1 MEIKKKKSHLQLHQK
16 NKILRN
22 KFNQEVNDLYIENK
36 TLNKLKMTQI
46 NGDFHVHGMEESKL
60 LECPYSPKQSTD
72 SMQFLSK
79 FQLQK

>member
-46 NGDFHVHGMEESKL
+46 NGDFHVHGLEELVL
-60 LECPYSPKQSTD
+60 LK
-72 SMQFLSK
+72 
-79 FQLQK
+79 